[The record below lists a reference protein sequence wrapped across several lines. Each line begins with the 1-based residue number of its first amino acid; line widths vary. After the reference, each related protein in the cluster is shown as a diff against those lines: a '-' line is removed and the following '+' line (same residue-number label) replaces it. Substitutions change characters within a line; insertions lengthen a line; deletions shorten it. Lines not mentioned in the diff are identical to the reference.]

1 MALPVFVTRAFF
13 RVEKKDRKKSQPP
26 PFTRQTF
33 PDAKSLT
40 LPDAVLAQVAANT
53 PQVLSSSTDKFS
65 PAQTPLHRMGR
76 RGRIILTQ
84 PAPAIEFEDVKFVYD
99 NGRTIFDGLNLRVPF
114 GAKAA
119 LVGPSGC
126 G

>member
-1 MALPVFVTRAFF
+1 M
-13 RVEKKDRKKSQPP
+13 
-26 PFTRQTF
+26 
-33 PDAKSLT
+33 
-40 LPDAVLAQVAANT
+40 PDAVLAQVAANT
-53 PQVLSSSTDKFS
+53 PQVLSSPSIDGPS
-65 PAQTPLHRMGR
+65 PAQAPLHRMGR